1 MKSLLDYDFLMHE
14 VFYKCWHILE
24 YIEKHPNMSELDKEA
39 IRATIMDALVYK
51 GLIDP
56 EKESLDLENMCI
68 REDLMH
74 YRYEKHPN
82 VCGIPQWMKERFRKK
97 LLYITAG
104 MPISVFLA
112 KPPSNIIQFCVYD
125 PNTAVSSIFPDAT
138 FYNVFYTSPTRG
150 VRIESKRPFVEVE
163 IDGELYLVDTI
174 TKRIFKSSYFK
185 ETYGFDVVEEVHVSE
200 LEGEKAE
207 IYKEHTQE
215 MNTYAD
221 MIPFIEMTIPGI
233 SNSSDQAEMVYEY
246 EKSKEN
252 FPDDFEDARIF
263 AEMLPTASIEELIKY
278 ERKRRAKRGYRL

>member
-24 YIEKHPNMSELDKEA
+24 YIEMHPNMSELDREA

-68 REDLMH
+68 REDLLH

-82 VCGIPQWMKERFRKK
+82 VCGIPQWMKEKFRKK
-97 LLYITAG
+97 CLYITAG

-112 KPPSNIIQFCVYD
+112 KPPSKIIQFCVYD

-185 ETYGFDVVEEVHVSE
+185 ETYGFDIVEEVRVSE

-207 IYKEHTQE
+207 IYEEHTQE
-215 MNTYAD
+215 KNTYAD
-221 MIPFIEMTIPGI
+221 
-233 SNSSDQAEMVYEY
+233 
-246 EKSKEN
+246 
-252 FPDDFEDARIF
+252 
-263 AEMLPTASIEELIKY
+263 MLPTASIEELIKY
-278 ERKRRAKRGYRL
+278 ERKRRAKR